1 METKE
6 EERMLQKPNKVFD
19 HLDKMPDISL
29 MELYYVLKASR
40 KRLKEKYIQDNKDL
54 GLSSSL

>member
-6 EERMLQKPNKVFD
+6 KEKWQQKRTKVFD
-19 HLDKMPDISL
+19 HLDKMPDISV

-40 KRLKEKYIQDNKDL
+40 KKLKEKYIQDNKDL
-54 GLSSSL
+54 GLSSL